1 MVDNEELSI
10 KTTKE
15 WETMRASERVK
26 IVEPTSAATK
36 SRAAGYVKKNRE
48 KKDNKALVSA
58 AKRCQQLGNIC
69 KI

>member
-1 MVDNEELSI
+1 
-10 KTTKE
+10 
-15 WETMRASERVK
+15 MRASERVK

-36 SRAAGYVKKNRE
+36 SRAAGYVKKNWE

-69 KI
+69 KIWL